1 MVQTVLDALGLRK
14 FSVEEYHRMGDA
26 GVFGPEERVE
36 LIRGVVRQMSPKGRR
51 HVIAV
56 SKATE
61 LFVLAVSGRARVY
74 VQDPMTSDV
83 LDSEPEPDLCVM
95 SNPDPRSYRT
105 PEATPLLVIEV
116 ADSSLQFD
124 RSTKLSLYA
133 DAQIPEYWIVN
144 LVEDVVEIYRE
155 PQQGRY
161 GSRQVLK
168 GEESVATLAW
178 PDVKVKAKDL
188 LP

>member
-1 MVQTVLDALGLRK
+1 MLDAVGLRR
-14 FSVEEYHRMGDA
+14 FSVEEYHRMGEA
-26 GVFGPEERVE
+26 GVFGPDERVE
-36 LIRGVVRQMSPKGRR
+36 LIRGVVRQKSPKGRR

-61 LFVLAVSGRARVY
+61 LFVLGVAGRARVY
-74 VQDPMTSDV
+74 VQDPMTSES

-95 SNPDPRSYRT
+95 SNPDPKSYRT

-116 ADSSLQFD
+116 ADSSLEYD

-133 DAQIPEYWIVN
+133 DAEVPEYWIVN
-144 LVEDVVEIYRE
+144 LIEDVVEVYRK
-155 PQQGRY
+155 PHHGRY
-161 GSRQVLK
+161 ESKQVLK
-168 GEESVATLAW
+168 GEESVQTLAW
-178 PDVKVKAKDL
+178 PELEVKAEDL

>member
-1 MVQTVLDALGLRK
+1 
-14 FSVEEYHRMGDA
+14 MGEA
-26 GVFGPEERVE
+26 GVFGPDERVE
-36 LIRGVVRQMSPKGRR
+36 LIQGVVRQMSPKGRR

-56 SKATE
+56 SKANE
-61 LFVLAVSGRARVY
+61 LFVLAVAGRARVY
-74 VQDPMTSDV
+74 VQDPMTSEI

-95 SNPDPRSYRT
+95 SNPDPQSYRT
-105 PEATPLLVIEV
+105 PEAIPLLVIEV

-133 DAQIPEYWIVN
+133 DAEIPEYWIVN
-144 LVEDVVEIYRE
+144 LIEDVVEVYRE
-155 PQQGRY
+155 PHQGRY
-161 GSRQVLK
+161 ASTQELR

-178 PDVKVKAKDL
+178 PDVEVKAKDL